1 MQHPVSPSRLPR
13 LVRLV
18 RPLVLGLGLAALASC
33 AVTPAP
39 PVSARDVPALRPGSD
54 SLIGYLPP
62 EALPRSDLFLPPA
75 PQAQPAGSTDEVAAR
90 QAFQHRGSARWQLAA
105 RDANLRFPA
114 AAESFA
120 CALGFEPTEAQT
132 PNLYMLLR
140 RTLTDAGRATYA
152 AKNKFNRTRP
162 FVELKQPSCTPA
174 EEDFLS
180 KDGSYP
186 SGHAALGWAWALVL
200 AELAPSRSDALFQRG
215 YAFGQSRVR
224 CGVHWQSDVDA
235 GRTVGAAT
243 VAVLHRNPTFVRQAQ
258 LARAELEKA
267 LSQPAV
273 TASPRCLAEQAALV
287 D

>member
-1 MQHPVSPSRLPR
+1 MR

-18 RPLVLGLGLAALASC
+18 RPLALGLGLAALASC

-54 SLIGYLPP
+54 YLIGYLPP

-140 RTLTDAGRATYA
+140 RTLTDAGLATYK
-152 AKNKFNRTRP
+152 AKDQYKRTRP
-162 FVELKQPSCTPA
+162 FVAFSAPTCTPA
-174 EEDFLS
+174 EEAALS

-200 AELAPSRSDALFQRG
+200 TELAPERADALLLRG
-215 YAFGQSRVR
+215 RAFGQSRGI
-224 CGVHWQSDVDA
+224 CGVHWKSDIEA
-235 GRTVGAAT
+235 GRVIGAAT
-243 VAVLHRNPTFVRQAQ
+243 VARLRVNEIFQAQ
-258 LARAELEKA
+258 LAAARKEVVRARA
-267 LSQPAV
+267 AGQVPPAADC
-273 TASPRCLAEQAALV
+273 TSETQTLRSSLQLAP
-287 D
+287 